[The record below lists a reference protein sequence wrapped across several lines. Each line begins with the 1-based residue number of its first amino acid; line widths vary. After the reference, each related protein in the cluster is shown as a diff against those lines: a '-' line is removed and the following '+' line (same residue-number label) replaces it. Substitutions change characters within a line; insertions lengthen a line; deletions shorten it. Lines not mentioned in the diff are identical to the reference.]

1 MHGIREMENKRMAKY
16 IDADELL
23 KRLNHWKYSMEE
35 PTRRQVTY
43 NAAISDACSAV
54 DAMPAVNIPRWIP
67 VTERLPEKYG
77 QYLVTF
83 VPSGGTLWTKVLIAR
98 YSDLMGIA
106 KPSFHI
112 GEVGKNSFTNI
123 SEQVI
128 AWMPLPEPYREGE
141 AE

>member
-1 MHGIREMENKRMAKY
+1 MSKY
-16 IDADELL
+16 IDAERLKQFLKPREWGTPDERWVPEHEIGAMLD
-23 KRLNHWKYSMEE
+23 YF
-35 PTRRQVTY
+35 P
-43 NAAISDACSAV
+43 AADVA
-54 DAMPAVNIPRWIP
+54 PRWIP
-67 VTERLPEKYG
+67 VTEQLPEKYG

-83 VPSGGTLWTKVLIAR
+83 IPSGGTLWTKVLIAR

-128 AWMPLPEPYREGE
+128 AWMPLPEPYKGGE
-141 AE
+141 KE